1 MANMLSC
8 SLGSFPIK
16 YLGIPVSDHNI
27 NTEVS
32 APILAKMNRRLDP
45 CKGKHLSAGG
55 KLVLT
60 NSCLSSL
67 PMYSMRF
74 YLLSKETH
82 QKMNSIRSI
91 FFGKEQ
97 KRKKWYHMAKCIW

>member
-1 MANMLSC
+1 MANMLNC

-32 APILAKMNRRLDP
+32 ALILAKMNRRLDP
-45 CKGKHLSAGG
+45 CKGKPLSAGG
-55 KLVLT
+55 RLVLT
-60 NSCLSSL
+60 NSCLSRL
-67 PMYSMRF
+67 PMYSMGF

-82 QKMNSIRSI
+82 QKMNSIRSN
-91 FFGKEQ
+91 FFLARSRKE
-97 KRKKWYHMAKCIW
+97 KIVSYG